1 VYVVPTKSSATTR
14 TRDKVLLQTLLKKH
28 GYPTLSEADL
38 STLFSQQEYR
48 YIKLFTSANPQ
59 IAQDIKELK
68 ELHYTEKSKDKIPVL
83 HGVILEP
90 YTTRYYPRDDFM
102 SNVLGYVDKNGDAYY
117 GIEKYFDDTLKG
129 IDGKIKGRASS
140 WIGSVGANDF
150 EIINA
155 KDGDDVFLT
164 IDIGIQKE
172 VESIAKK
179 YLEQFRAD
187 AISVLVYDP
196 KNGQVKASVNA
207 PTFNPN
213 NYNDAYI
220 LKPLG
225 QENAH
230 IVDDLTY
237 VDIPVYVLSGGKYKL
252 ATVTERQDIT
262 LEKYLPT
269 NTYGAQVFVDK
280 NISTPF
286 EP

>member
-1 VYVVPTKSSATTR
+1 VV
-14 TRDKVLLQTLLKKH
+14 
-28 GYPTLSEADL
+28 
-38 STLFSQQEYR
+38 
-48 YIKLFTSANPQ
+48 
-59 IAQDIKELK
+59 
-68 ELHYTEKSKDKIPVL
+68 
-83 HGVILEP
+83 
-90 YTTRYYPRDDFM
+90 
-102 SNVLGYVDKNGDAYY
+102 
-117 GIEKYFDDTLKG
+117 
-129 IDGKIKGRASS
+129 
-140 WIGSVGANDF
+140 
-150 EIINA
+150 NA

-172 VESIAKK
+172 VESIAQR

-196 KNGQVKASVNA
+196 QNGQVKASVSA

-225 QENAH
+225 QENAA

-237 VDIPVYVLSGGKYKL
+237 VDIPVYVMSGGKYKL
-252 ATVTERQDIT
+252 ATITERQDIT
-262 LEKYLPT
+262 LQKYLPT

-286 EP
+286 EPGSVFKAFTMGVGLDTDEIRLYDYYTDEGSVKV